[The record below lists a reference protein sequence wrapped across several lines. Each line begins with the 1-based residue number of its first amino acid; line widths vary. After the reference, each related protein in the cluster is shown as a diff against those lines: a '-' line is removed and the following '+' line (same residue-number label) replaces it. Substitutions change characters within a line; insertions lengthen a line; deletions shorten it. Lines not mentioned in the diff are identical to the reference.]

1 MSEPVWECFVCGK
14 PVSDETAHFCHAE
27 NCGFKETG
35 SCECDFPCHPK
46 CCPDCNP
53 IDKEKSQCLTPP
65 PRSPTCSLQS

>member
-1 MSEPVWECFVCGK
+1 MSDPRWICFVCGK

-35 SCECDFPCHPK
+35 SCECDFPCHPR

-53 IDKEKSQCLTPP
+53 IDKRGKENE
-65 PRSPTCSLQS
+65 